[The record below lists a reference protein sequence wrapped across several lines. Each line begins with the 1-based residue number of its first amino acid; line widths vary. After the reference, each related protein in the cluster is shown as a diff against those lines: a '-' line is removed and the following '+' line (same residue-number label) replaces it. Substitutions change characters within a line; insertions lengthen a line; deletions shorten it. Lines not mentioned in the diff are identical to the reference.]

1 MLKLILP
8 VVVQQDLLLECKPL
22 ADWLK
27 DDILLDKGKYIL
39 GTNSDP
45 FLLAVEKVLMDHRM
59 VIHNNNLPGCWV
71 TPPSTQIIATGSDVL
86 IDQELG
92 SMRRAQEVAVADKK
106 TPKMWWGGGWSRSLS
121 FCVSLVSSCWSLSFP
136 PPPHLLWIGSW
147 KRRCSSP
154 HYPTKCTHGLLLRGR
169 GSNHYC
175 PHCHTHLCPRH
186 WGYGLCLHEHCIIHP
201 RGFILQC
208 ILWLGRKNWLRNSSM
223 LPRQET

>member
-136 PPPHLLWIGSW
+136 PPPIYSELAVGKGDAQVHI
-147 KRRCSSP
+147 
-154 HYPTKCTHGLLLRGR
+154 
-169 GSNHYC
+169 
-175 PHCHTHLCPRH
+175 
-186 WGYGLCLHEHCIIHP
+186 
-201 RGFILQC
+201 ILQNALMAYC
-208 ILWLGRKNWLRNSSM
+208 LEAGAATTTALIVTPTFAQDIGAM
-223 LPRQET
+223 DFA

>member
-1 MLKLILP
+1 MLIIIISSLQISTRYFTPKAMLKLILP

-136 PPPHLLWIGSW
+136 PPPPFTLNWQLEKEMLKSTLSYKMHSW
-147 KRRCSSP
+147 L
-154 HYPTKCTHGLLLRGR
+154 TA
-169 GSNHYC
+169 
-175 PHCHTHLCPRH
+175 
-186 WGYGLCLHEHCIIHP
+186 
-201 RGFILQC
+201 
-208 ILWLGRKNWLRNSSM
+208 
-223 LPRQET
+223 